1 MIRTRLRISNNT
13 GLHARAASRLVDIT
27 SQYRSDI
34 RIGGDKMV
42 DAKSILSLMM
52 LAAGKGTELELRI
65 EGEDEEQALEA
76 IETLVN
82 NRFDEDE

>member
-1 MIRTRLRISNNT
+1 MIHTRIRIRNKA

-27 SQYRSDI
+27 SRFKSDV
-34 RIGGDKMV
+34 RIGDDKMV

-52 LAAGKGTELELRI
+52 LAAGKGSELELRI
-65 EGEDEEQALEA
+65 EGEDEQDALTA
-76 IETLVN
+76 IEELVN

>member
-1 MIRTRLRISNNT
+1 MINTRIRIRNKA

-27 SQYRSDI
+27 SRFKSDVH
-34 RIGGDKMV
+34 IGGDKMV

-52 LAAGKGTELELRI
+52 LAAGKGSDLELRI
-65 EGEDEEQALEA
+65 EGEDEQEALRA
-76 IETLVN
+76 IEELVN